1 MGYVTLRE
9 LAPGE
14 TVARTQDCGPLL
26 LDFDA
31 QGELIGVEFF
41 QFSRWRAALAGA
53 EELGEG

>member
-1 MGYVTLRE
+1 MGYVALRE

-14 TVARTQDCGPLL
+14 TVARTHDCGPLL

-31 QGELIGVEFF
+31 QGKLIGAEFF
-41 QFSRWRAALAGA
+41 QFSRWQAALAEA